1 MQKYRYIVMNDVV
14 SRVMSFARDIIGRLM
29 NICLALKLS

>member
-1 MQKYRYIVMNDVV
+1 MQKYIYIVMNDVV
-14 SRVMSFARDIIGRLM
+14 SRVMSFARDIGRLM